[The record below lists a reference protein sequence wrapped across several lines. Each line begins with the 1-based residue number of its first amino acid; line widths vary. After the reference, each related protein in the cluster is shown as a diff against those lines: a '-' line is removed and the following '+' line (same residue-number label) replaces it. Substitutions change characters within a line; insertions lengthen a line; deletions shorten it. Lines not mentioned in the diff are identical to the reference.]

1 MKTIS
6 NDALDY
12 DCIDFDELYDIGSMD
27 LEPLTLL
34 LAAEED
40 GDYEFQPAWAVC

>member
-6 NDALDY
+6 TDALDH
-12 DCIDFDELYDIGSMD
+12 DCIDFDELYDVGSMD

-34 LAAEED
+34 LAAEQD
-40 GDYEFQPAWAVC
+40 GGYEFQPAWATC